1 MIKASSGD
9 EESTT
14 GNQNTSVLGPFIS
27 VVFGARIFSEG
38 ISSRIMVRIFIVSND
53 HASYETSQFGRG
65 GLFLCRGSRCL
76 KDPAKQCL
84 VGFKGLS
91 SEG

>member
-27 VVFGARIFSEG
+27 VVFGARIFFEG
-38 ISSRIMVRIFIVSND
+38 IFSRIMVCIFIVLND
-53 HASYETSQFGRG
+53 YA
-65 GLFLCRGSRCL
+65 
-76 KDPAKQCL
+76 
-84 VGFKGLS
+84 
-91 SEG
+91 